1 MRKEICNQCH
11 NDCIEELDPCEIR
24 SIMEEQH
31 LCFRCAFWKWQKRL
45 DVEVR
50 PKEGVIPII
59 IQEYYKTV
67 SCFNK
72 QSHYVLHLGPN
83 NMAYMSRG
91 CNTVKDLFKHI
102 PCGILTT
109 DGYLYPYTYI
119 GYSKDGGLSYQGA
132 IPVNNNDFVTNAKF
146 IQNEELYKLI
156 NSVHVKLELWDNTVP
171 GVFRVKVDKEI
182 VDKKFNL

>member
-1 MRKEICNQCH
+1 MKKEICTKCH
-11 NDCIEELDPCEIR
+11 NDYDVEEFNPCEIR
-24 SIMEEQH
+24 SIMEEEQ
-31 LCFRCAFWKWQKRL
+31 LCFNCAFWKWQKQM

-59 IQEYYKTV
+59 TQKYYKTV
-67 SCFNK
+67 SRLNK
-72 QSHYVLHLGPN
+72 QSHYCLTLGPN

-102 PCGILTT
+102 TCGILTT
-109 DGYLYPYTYI
+109 DGHLYPYT
-119 GYSKDGGLSYQGA
+119 GYSKDGGISHQGD
-132 IPVNNNDFVTNAKF
+132 IPVNNKDFVTNAKF

-171 GVFRVKVDKEI
+171 GVFHVKVDKEI

>member
-1 MRKEICNQCH
+1 MKQICNKCH
-11 NDCIEELDPCEIR
+11 NDYDVEEFNPCEIR

-31 LCFRCAFWKWQKRL
+31 LCFKCAFWKWQLKL
-45 DVEVR
+45 DKEVL
-50 PKEGVIPII
+50 PKENVIPLVTKKYI
-59 IQEYYKTV
+59 YLTV

-72 QSHYVLHLGPN
+72 QSHYVLHPGPN

-102 PCGILTT
+102 TCGILTT
-109 DGYLYPYTYI
+109 DGHLYPYT
-119 GYSKDGGLSYQGA
+119 GYSEDGGLSYQGD
-132 IPVNNNDFVTNAKF
+132 IPVNNKDFVTNAKF
-146 IQNEELYKLI
+146 IQNEELYDLI

-171 GVFRVKVDKEI
+171 GVFHVKVDKEI